1 MRRYPIEI
9 KTYEPRR
16 RVATDPTKFKNLES
30 MGSSLNGI
38 DSFPPEYRDYIAY
51 MNQHPTRH
59 PSYNPKMMDKQ
70 HLEEVAKRGQIGYVY
85 MEKDYD
91 GDKKKD
97 VLVWGKKGLK
107 AFNGYTLKPAK
118 WKPDRDFYVANQDV
132 KIPYG
137 KGNAGKLRQMS
148 QEYNDA
154 NYGVPQANYNRY
166 GVMENWDAYK
176 GTRDRLYKST
186 MNERGQTY
194 DYGVKR
200 KPKARSLRSIYSEIV
215 LDPFIK
221 AIKEIQGRVENRFSF
236 TLKEYNALVSELF
249 ANFLLESP
257 RYFKFGDQE
266 SMYNYLT
273 GNLKILNT
281 DSAPEIKRKNAI
293 KAKMSKTLNIERE
306 YILNALFE
314 SAETE
319 RANALQLLR
328 SNVPKQILE
337 ADQFDGLVD
346 KYVNIIMRNYAPVM
360 QQIAQQAEQE
370 QSLQEQMEALEPL
383 E

>member
-1 MRRYPIEI
+1 
-9 KTYEPRR
+9 
-16 RVATDPTKFKNLES
+16 
-30 MGSSLNGI
+30 
-38 DSFPPEYRDYIAY
+38 
-51 MNQHPTRH
+51 
-59 PSYNPKMMDKQ
+59 
-70 HLEEVAKRGQIGYVY
+70 
-85 MEKDYD
+85 
-91 GDKKKD
+91 
-97 VLVWGKKGLK
+97 
-107 AFNGYTLKPAK
+107 
-118 WKPDRDFYVANQDV
+118 
-132 KIPYG
+132 
-137 KGNAGKLRQMS
+137 
-148 QEYNDA
+148 
-154 NYGVPQANYNRY
+154 
-166 GVMENWDAYK
+166 
-176 GTRDRLYKST
+176 
-186 MNERGQTY
+186 
-194 DYGVKR
+194 
-200 KPKARSLRSIYSEIV
+200 
-215 LDPFIK
+215 
-221 AIKEIQGRVENRFSF
+221 
-236 TLKEYNALVSELF
+236 
-249 ANFLLESP
+249 
-257 RYFKFGDQE
+257 
-266 SMYNYLT
+266 MYNYLT